1 MKLEWWFDEEDVQGV
16 RELVEGMSDDFLV
29 QGRIARNI
37 TREKAVDLTPEAI
50 WHALCAC
57 RLTSQQR
64 SGPDAPV
71 IVFLLRKPFPL
82 ALHLL
87 HNELQAEEFIRSAL
101 VQAGGIRFTNQIAK
115 DLNRIFQ
122 ELEAGGWSS
131 LVDLLR
137 GLREGPGK
145 DQERSAAGW
154 IQRYPGF
161 GMKQSRNLL
170 QMLGLTRYEIP
181 LDSRIARWLKG
192 NGFAFPLDAGLLGTP
207 SYYLLVMDCLQDLC
221 EQAGVYPCAFDAAVF
236 ASFDGGGWNETNFI
250 W

>member
-1 MKLEWWFDEEDVQGV
+1 MKLEWRFDEEDIAGV
-16 RELVEGMSDDFLV
+16 KELVERMSDDFLV
-29 QGRIARNI
+29 QYRIARNI
-37 TREKAVDLTPEAI
+37 TRQKAVELTPEAI
-50 WHALCAC
+50 WHAMCAC

-82 ALHLL
+82 ALHRLR
-87 HNELQAEEFIRSAL
+87 NEPQAEEAIRSTL
-101 VQAGGIRFTNQIAK
+101 VQAGGIRFSNQIAK

-122 ELEAGGWSS
+122 ELEGGGWGL
-131 LVDLLR
+131 LVELLR
-137 GLREGPGK
+137 GLREGSGK
-145 DQERSAAGW
+145 EQERSVAAW

-170 QMLGLTRYEIP
+170 QVLGLTRYEIP
-181 LDSRIARWLKG
+181 LDSRIARWLRE

-221 EQAGVYPCAFDAAVF
+221 EKAGVYPCAFDAAVF
-236 ASFDGGGWNETNFI
+236 ASFDGGRWNETNSI